1 MNNKLLNNM
10 DDNILNGNN
19 LVELTAYES
28 LSINGGGFFS
38 SLGYGCGVIAHEIS
52 DFCTGFSDGVRGK

>member
-1 MNNKLLNNM
+1 M